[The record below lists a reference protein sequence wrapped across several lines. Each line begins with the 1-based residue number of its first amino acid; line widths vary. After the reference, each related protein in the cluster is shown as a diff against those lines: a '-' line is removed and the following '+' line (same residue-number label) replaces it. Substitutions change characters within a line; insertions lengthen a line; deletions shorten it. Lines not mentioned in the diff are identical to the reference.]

1 MYIFAALGLRLILG
15 RTCSSV
21 IILFSPGKFKKKKK
35 KEREMKKKKIELR
48 DALVSTPLACREKLM
63 LLFILRG

>member
-35 KEREMKKKKIELR
+35 KKKKKRER
-48 DALVSTPLACREKLM
+48 DEEEED
-63 LLFILRG
+63 